1 MAIVVCV
8 VSRVIVA
15 LLRFHCDIIVALM
28 YYYGAILV
36 VSAVV
41 VLFGRMNLPI
51 PDISKTQQLFHS
63 AREIA
68 RSLGATTS
76 RRTSTR
82 GPETSELRG
91 AWATPNTAMR
101 VWVCLASARKGAVI
115 QMAPQTFPTLRSGFT
130 CGWKGDTELGV
141 SQCAFKSAW
150 GCEVGL

>member
-28 YYYGAILV
+28 QYYGPILV

-82 GPETSELRG
+82 GPGASELRG
-91 AWATPNTAMR
+91 AATPNTAMR
-101 VWVCLASARKGAVI
+101 VWVCLTSARKGAVI
-115 QMAPQTFPTLRSGFT
+115 QMAPQTFPIRFYLWLEGSYGAGGIPM
-130 CGWKGDTELGV
+130 CL
-141 SQCAFKSAW
+141 
-150 GCEVGL
+150 